1 MTEEATNVAYEEGKK
16 EGKAAERTRISAIL
30 NSPESKGRRELA
42 MHMALHTNMT
52 PEDVSSIMGMSPR
65 YSPLFH

>member
-1 MTEEATNVAYEEGKK
+1 MTEEAANVAYEEGK
-16 EGKAAERTRISAIL
+16 AAERARISAIL
-30 NSPESKGRRELA
+30 NLPESKGRRELA

-52 PEDVSSIMGMSPR
+52 PEDVSFIMGMSPR